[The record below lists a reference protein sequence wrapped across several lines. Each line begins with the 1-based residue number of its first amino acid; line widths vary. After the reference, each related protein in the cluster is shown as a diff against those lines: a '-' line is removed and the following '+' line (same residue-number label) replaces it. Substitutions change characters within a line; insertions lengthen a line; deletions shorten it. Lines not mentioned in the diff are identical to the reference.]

1 MSKERERKM
10 KRIITVAS
18 LFMAVVVNASVTQD
32 GTVLNAYVESG
43 TETYSTIGSGVT
55 KLVKTGVGT
64 LIVDTANAS
73 FTGMVEIRE
82 GGIRTTA
89 KNAIGKNNTI
99 TVWSG
104 AELVAAVTA
113 NLQRDSAFEGSTINI
128 AGAGISGTGAL
139 RYEGTYNAPALVR
152 GKLVLTDSAAIGGTK
167 PWGVGYDGEIN
178 LAGHTLTNLASELFI
193 LYGTKFTNGPGDFVQ
208 KGYKV
213 SLQNA
218 PWSRNLT
225 FNGSAANGFILD
237 GKPLQFYYGVDS
249 SITLREAPPAV
260 IPWTLKPRNSASI
273 EIDYG
278 NEAQWNGP
286 IVGDGSGL
294 TVKLAAGK
302 TLALK
307 GAVTNV
313 SQLVVNSSGTLRFV
327 DAGDVFFEN
336 NGNTLLKSGKVFAAL
351 SASEPAK
358 MEILSNTV
366 FRCSMP
372 VTGMGTSSPSPGY
385 TQFYVGNEQ
394 TDWTSS
400 SGAHSNYWGTLRI
413 ADGAVVTN
421 NIHVGSRGLGAVY
434 QKNASVYVPAG
445 DGSGNMGYI
454 GYANGSYGYWGATD
468 SSLTFYG
475 FAFLACDVG
484 STGFLVQHGGN
495 VTVENG
501 DYYRVSGGGD
511 AVVYV
516 DGGGRF
522 TVPKLNLGYYQWN
535 GGSKGSVQLT
545 VDGVGSVVSAPE
557 IDYRK
562 RTNFKTWLN
571 LNNGGALE
579 ARYLYRG
586 SSGDDATSTVYLSF
600 DGGVWRF
607 PAYDREY
614 NAYFSGT
621 SQDAPHHAT
630 VFGGGATFEV
640 VGADTKVNIAA
651 PLEKPIGKS
660 VTAIALP
667 SDPDFAATKHLGALR
682 VEISGVGEGASAFV
696 AFDDEAGVPLRI
708 VVTSPGFG
716 YTDGTTAKVVSMRGA
731 KKWDCGAVTLA
742 EIAGGG
748 IVKAGEGTL
757 VLKAA
762 NTYAGATTVS
772 NGTLVTYASGAIPSE
787 QPLVMAGGVLNMS
800 SYNLTV
806 SDLSGYGT
814 VNGNAGTSLT
824 VTGKF
829 TVDAADLMAGR
840 SLSATVPVAFGSN
853 TVVEIANI
861 ENLDKNECYP
871 LVASTTGISGTFAC
885 TDESWAVRRLSDG
898 KILKLRYM
906 RGFSISIR

>member
-1 MSKERERKM
+1 M

>member
-1 MSKERERKM
+1 M

-351 SASEPAK
+351 SASELAK

>member
-1 MSKERERKM
+1 M
-10 KRIITVAS
+10 KRIITVAV
-18 LFMAVVVNASVTQD
+18 LFMVVAVKATVTQD

-43 TETYSTIGSGVT
+43 TETYSTIASGVT
-55 KLVKTGVGT
+55 KLVKTGSGT
-64 LIVDTANAS
+64 LIVDAANAS
-73 FTGMVEIRE
+73 FTGTVEIRE
-82 GGIRTTA
+82 GGIRTMV

-99 TVWSG
+99 TVWPG
-104 AELVAAVTA
+104 AELVAAVTS

-178 LAGHTLTNLASELFI
+178 LAGHTLTNLASDLFI
-193 LYGTKFTNGPGDFVQ
+193 LYGTKFTDGAGDFVQ

-225 FNGSAANGFILD
+225 FNGSAANSFILD
-237 GKPLQFYYGVDS
+237 GKPLQFFYGVDS

-260 IPWTLKPRNSASI
+260 IPWTLKPRNNASI
-273 EIDYG
+273 EIEYG

-286 IVGDGSGL
+286 IVGDGMGL
-294 TVKLAAGK
+294 IVTLAAGK

-307 GAVTNV
+307 GSVTNV

-327 DAGDVFFEN
+327 NAGDVFFEN
-336 NGNTLLKSGKVFAAL
+336 NGSALLKSGKVFAAL

-394 TDWTSS
+394 TDWISS
-400 SGAHSNYWGTLRI
+400 WGTHSNYWGTLRI

-421 NIHVGSRGLGAVY
+421 GIHVGSRGLGAVY

-454 GYANGSYGYWGATD
+454 GYANGSYGYWGMTD

-475 FAFLACDVG
+475 FAFLASDVG

-495 VTVENG
+495 VIVENG
-501 DYYRVSGGGD
+501 DYYRISGGGD

-522 TVPKLNLGYYQWN
+522 AVPKLNLGYYQWN
-535 GGSKGSVQLT
+535 GGSGGSVQLT

-571 LNNGGALE
+571 LNNGGTLE
-579 ARYLYRG
+579 AMYLYRG
-586 SSGDDATSTVYLSF
+586 SSGDDATSTAYLSF
-600 DGGVWRF
+600 DGGIWRF
-607 PAYDREY
+607 LAYDREY
-614 NAYFSGT
+614 NAYYSGT

-640 VGADTKVNIAA
+640 VGANTKVNIGA
-651 PLEKPIGKS
+651 PLKKPTGKS
-660 VTAIALP
+660 VTAITLP
-667 SDPDFAATKHLGALR
+667 SDPDFASTKHLGALR
-682 VEISGVGEGASAFV
+682 VEISGTGEGASAFV
-696 AFDDEAGVPLRI
+696 AFDDEAGVPSRI
-708 VVTSPGFG
+708 IVTSPGFG
-716 YTDGTTAKVVSMRGA
+716 YADGTTAKVVSMRGA
-731 KKWDCGAVTLA
+731 KKWDCGAVTLS
-742 EIAGGG
+742 EISGGG
-748 IVKAGEGTL
+748 IVKTGEGTL

-772 NGTLVTYASGAIPSE
+772 NGTLVTYASGAIPSG
-787 QPLVMAGGVLNMS
+787 QPLVMAGGVLNLS

-814 VNGNAGTSLT
+814 INGNAGTPLT
-824 VTGKF
+824 VAGKLSA
-829 TVDAADLMAGR
+829 DAADLMAGR
-840 SLSATVPVAFGSN
+840 LLSATVPVAFGAD
-853 TVVEIANI
+853 TVVEIANM
-861 ENLDKNECYP
+861 ENLNKNQNYT
-871 LVASTTGISGTFAC
+871 LASSTSDITGTFVCSDAR
-885 TDESWAVRRLSDG
+885 WAVRRSSDG
-898 KILKLRYM
+898 KSVKLRYLK
-906 RGFSISIR
+906 GTVLIFK